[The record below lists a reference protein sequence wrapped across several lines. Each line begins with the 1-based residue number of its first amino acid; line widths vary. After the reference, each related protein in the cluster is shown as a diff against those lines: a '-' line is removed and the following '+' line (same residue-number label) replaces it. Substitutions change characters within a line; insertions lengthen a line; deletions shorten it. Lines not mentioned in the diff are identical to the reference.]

1 MTMTTHA
8 FSMYRVRCAMSSQN
22 KELYK
27 IHIYNFFKQN
37 LPKCP
42 QVPEPLLVIRNLHQ
56 SLWARV
62 LLGATAARLTFVV
75 SRAET
80 IRLANCQAAPPS
92 CLMSTADYSQ
102 AACVTRNVIKR
113 NPLLFMVP
121 TRSDVRKVK
130 TIKVWVN
137 STPSLYLWR
146 RGQTRICLWRHII
159 QLLKLNNAGRVL
171 TYREN

>member
-42 QVPEPLLVIRNLHQ
+42 QVPEPLSVIRNLHQ

-102 AACVTRNVIKR
+102 AACVTRNVIKW

-130 TIKVWVN
+130 DDKG
-137 STPSLYLWR
+137 L
-146 RGQTRICLWRHII
+146 G
-159 QLLKLNNAGRVL
+159 KLNSQLISVAQRSD
-171 TYREN
+171 